1 MMIINLKKKVT
12 IKMTDY
18 ENIQV
23 LMIIE
28 LVVMGLVN
36 VYQMPVMM
44 HLSLSMMIELIC
56 SV

>member
-1 MMIINLKKKVT
+1 MIINVKTIVT

-18 ENIQV
+18 ENIRA
-23 LMIIE
+23 LIIIE
-28 LVVMGLVN
+28 VVVMGLVN
-36 VYQMPVMM
+36 VFQMSVMM